1 MYQRSLLLPP
11 LPHQATLLVP
21 ICKGQVSPKEAQE
34 ILPSL
39 GHRGWVTESHPHE
52 DRTGASLGLRS
63 FLARHV
69 LPPVPG
75 PTSAPM
81 THGVGERRGQDI
93 PLVAEESFGLP
104 GDSPSPPIAL
114 LGPGTPSTPAEATL
128 VSERRWLSF
137 RQSLA
142 GMQQMFVVPQK
153 WKEIRTPSPSLI
165 FCQTFA
171 FCSEILTSDEVFC
184 RAVTKTEGAEP

>member
-63 FLARHV
+63 FLAQHV

-114 LGPGTPSTPAEATL
+114 LGPGTPSAPAEATL
-128 VSERRWLSF
+128 VSERRWAEFSAITCRHATDVCSPSEVEGNPDTL
-137 RQSLA
+137 SLA
-142 GMQQMFVVPQK
+142 DFLPN
-153 WKEIRTPSPSLI
+153 
-165 FCQTFA
+165 FC
-171 FCSEILTSDEVFC
+171 LLL
-184 RAVTKTEGAEP
+184 